1 MHTILK
7 IVGTNIKNKNLL
19 DSSRV
24 YSNPYK
30 LFQSWYKN
38 FMHSPSPPSIQTS
51 LLLLVTIIVHPS
63 KGLKFNVIVV

>member
-24 YSNPYK
+24 YSPTPTNYSNHGIRI
-30 LFQSWYKN
+30 LCTL
-38 FMHSPSPPSIQTS
+38 PP
-51 LLLLVTIIVHPS
+51 LLPS
-63 KGLKFNVIVV
+63 KPASSD